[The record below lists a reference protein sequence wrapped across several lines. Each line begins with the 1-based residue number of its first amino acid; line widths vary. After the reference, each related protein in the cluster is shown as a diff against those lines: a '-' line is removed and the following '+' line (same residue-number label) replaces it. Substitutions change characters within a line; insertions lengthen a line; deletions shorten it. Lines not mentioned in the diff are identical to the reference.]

1 MKNLCA
7 FFVPQ
12 DYIHRVGRT
21 ARAGRGG
28 HSLSLVTQVML
39 KDLYRKCRRK
49 KKTVLCVFVRRGIV
63 WIVSIVTDGVL
74 DIK

>member
-49 KKTVLCVFVRRGIV
+49 KKQFYVFLFAEALFG
-63 WIVSIVTDGVL
+63 L
-74 DIK
+74 FQL